1 MNASPNS
8 PERLEIRALQ
18 QRDRI
23 HRTTLELM
31 SKVDHA
37 RQQLSLTYNVREHFA
52 VVSIIAAALSFFCG
66 YAVGA
71 AFGQR

>member
-8 PERLEIRALQ
+8 PERLEVRALQ

-23 HRTTLELM
+23 HRTTLELI

-37 RQQLSLTYNVREHFA
+37 RQQLTLTYNVREHFA
-52 VVSIIAAALSFFCG
+52 VVSIIAAALSFLCG

-71 AFGQR
+71 VFTQR